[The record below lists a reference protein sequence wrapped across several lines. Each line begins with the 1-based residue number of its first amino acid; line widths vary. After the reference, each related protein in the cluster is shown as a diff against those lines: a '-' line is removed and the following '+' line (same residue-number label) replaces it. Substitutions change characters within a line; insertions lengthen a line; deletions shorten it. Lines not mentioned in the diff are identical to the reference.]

1 MLISKKIIRPLPA
14 LALGLA
20 ALTAATVHAQ
30 TAASTEPNTT
40 AAVSHLSP
48 PTYLHDIQPL
58 FLGKCSRCH
67 NEKSSFLPDWE
78 NYASAYRDRRE
89 IKWRVWDAWK
99 DKYYKQSMPAGNCPE
114 CQTITEADRALIR
127 DWVDDGALLGTAES
141 GHAQNK
147 DERIQFGKRL
157 FTTMCAT
164 CHQIAGQGVA
174 NKYPPLA
181 SSDFLNGD
189 KKDAI
194 RVLLHGRQGEITVN
208 GKTYNNNMPSFPLS
222 DEDIANALTYTY
234 NNFGNSGQEVTP
246 EEVKALRAE
255 KYQPPTPAKTA
266 PSQFE

>member
-1 MLISKKIIRPLPA
+1 MLISKPFYRHLPA
-14 LALGLA
+14 LALGFLA
-20 ALTAATVHAQ
+20 LAGASVHAQ
-30 TAASTEPNTT
+30 TAAATN
-40 AAVSHLSP
+40 AA
-48 PTYLHDIQPL
+48 PTYLNDIQPL

-67 NEKSSFLPDWE
+67 NDQSSFLPNWE
-78 NYASAYRDRRE
+78 NYAAAYQDRKE

-99 DKYYKQSMPAGNCPE
+99 AKYYKQSMPAGNCPE

-127 DWVDDGALLGTAES
+127 DWVDTGALFGTVATGKAS
-141 GHAQNK
+141 SK

-164 CHQIAGQGVA
+164 CHQVAGQGVA
-174 NKYPPLA
+174 NKYPPL
-181 SSDFLNGD
+181 SGSDFLNAD
-189 KKDAI
+189 KKEAI

-234 NNFGNSGQEVTP
+234 NNFGNSGKEVTP
-246 EEVKALRAE
+246 DEVKALRAE
-255 KYQPPTPAKTA
+255 KVQTQAPAKNT